1 MDKTGMMMMAWLRIS
16 WFISI
21 ALAMVLY
28 NGIASAQNCPDLQ
41 SATKISG
48 FDLSHF
54 EDQEW
59 EVSTKD
65 GLFYVRVNPEHCLFI
80 LSARMGDHKI
90 DQVTVANNWNQEQ
103 PISTAYIKD
112 GAIWLRS
119 SAYLHNAND
128 KLLAANLFIFDLM
141 AKEFLTTL
149 KHDMKKKTA
158 L

>member
-1 MDKTGMMMMAWLRIS
+1 MTWLRINRFFS
-16 WFISI
+16 VACVM
-21 ALAMVLY
+21 ALYGGV
-28 NGIASAQNCPDLQ
+28 ASAQGCPDLH
-41 SATKISG
+41 SATEISG
-48 FDLSHF
+48 FDLFHFEDQAHF

-59 EVSTKD
+59 EVSTEN

-80 LSARMGDHKI
+80 LSARMGDHNI

-119 SAYLHNAND
+119 SAYLHNANE

-149 KHDMKKKTA
+149 KRDMKKKTA